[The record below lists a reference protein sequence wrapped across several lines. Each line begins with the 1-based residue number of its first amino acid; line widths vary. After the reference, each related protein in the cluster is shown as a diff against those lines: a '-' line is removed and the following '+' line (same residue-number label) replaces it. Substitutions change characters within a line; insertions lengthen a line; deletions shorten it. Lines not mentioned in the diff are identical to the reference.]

1 MEALIKVKEVV
12 VSKHN
17 YFENVQNRFIVIPFI
32 ISYCD
37 FLKEG
42 YMSVNIGQLIELGLS
57 KEDFTND
64 QFYFGRVQIS
74 TYCVEYKDSTNNNN
88 TIHFQYQKD
97 AESFLKELKDSIN
110 DFYKNA
116 DAYIKFIN

>member
-1 MEALIKVKEVV
+1 MAALIKVKEVV

-37 FLKEG
+37 FWKEG
-42 YMSVNIGQLIELGLS
+42 SISVSKSQLIELGLNE
-57 KEDFTND
+57 KNFTND
-64 QFYFGRVQIS
+64 QLFFGAQIK

-88 TIHFQYQKD
+88 IIHFQYQKD
-97 AESFLKELKDSIN
+97 AESFLKELKNSIN
-110 DFYKNA
+110 NFYENA

>member
-1 MEALIKVKEVV
+1 MAALIKVKEVV

-37 FLKEG
+37 FWKEG
-42 YMSVNIGQLIELGLS
+42 STSVSKSQLRELGLNE
-57 KEDFTND
+57 KDFISD
-64 QFYFGRVQIS
+64 QLFFGAQIK

-110 DFYKNA
+110 DFYENA